1 MKIGGLSLKKE
12 YILSGLKCANCA
24 LKMEEGIKKLDG
36 IKNVRIDF
44 VNKTLKIEIDD
55 KANLDDML
63 SKIKSVIVSIEKDV
77 VIKEKYEKEEKKEGY
92 NIAFAFFV
100 YILAFILRKDFVFL
114 ICYVLAGYDILLK
127 AFKNI
132 KKGQVF
138 DENFLMSIA
147 TLGAIAIGEIS
158 EACSVMLFY
167 KIGEFLQDL
176 AVEKSRRSIKSL
188 LSIRPDYA
196 NLAIDEIKRVD
207 PHDVK
212 VGDLIVVKPGEKV
225 PLDGVVVEGKALV
238 DTSSLTG
245 ESIPRE
251 VQEGCEVLSGF
262 INLNGFL
269 KIRVTKSFENS
280 MVNKILS
287 LVEGLDKKTNTERFI
302 TKFSRFYTP
311 LVVLLAF
318 LIAFIIP
325 IFLKESFL
333 KWIYRALIF
342 LVVSCPC
349 ALVISIPLGFF
360 AGIGRA
366 SRNGILVK
374 GSNFLE
380 ALNYVE
386 VVVFDKTGTLTK
398 GKLKV
403 KDVKAKN
410 QDKDKVLEYAAYAEA
425 YSNHPVALCIL
436 ENFKINRERIKDYK
450 EFAGFGVKAK
460 VDDSQIIVGNERFM
474 EDNKVKVE
482 NFNEVGTKVY
492 VAKDGEYIGCIII
505 ADEIKE
511 DAKYTIDYLKKLGK
525 KVFMFTGDYKEVAED
540 VALKLG
546 IDEYYYELL
555 PEDKVEKLKLLK
567 QKGNK
572 VMFIGDG
579 INDALAIL
587 TADVGVSMGAL
598 GQDAAIEASDVVL
611 MKDDL
616 KDILKAF
623 EIAKKTKNIIWQ
635 NIILALTVKVLIM
648 VLAFLGFSNMWS
660 AVFADVGVT
669 IIAVINSLRILK

>member
-1 MKIGGLSLKKE
+1 MKKE

>member
-1 MKIGGLSLKKE
+1 LKKE

-24 LKMEEGIKKLDG
+24 LKIEEKVKKLDG
-36 IKNVRIDF
+36 IKNARIDF

-55 KANLDDML
+55 KANLDDIL
-63 SKIKSVIVSIEKDV
+63 FKVKDIIASIEKDV
-77 VIKEKYEKEEKKEGY
+77 VIKEKYDKEEKKEGY
-92 NIAFAFFV
+92 NIVFAFFV

-114 ICYVLAGYDILLK
+114 ICYVLVGYDILLK

-132 KKGQVF
+132 KKGHVF
-138 DENFLMSIA
+138 DENFLMSLA

-176 AVEKSRRSIKSL
+176 AVEKSRKSIKSL
-188 LSIRPDYA
+188 LSIKPDYA
-196 NLAIDEIKRVD
+196 NLVLDEIKKVD

-212 VGDLIVVKPGEKV
+212 VGDLIIVKPGEKI
-225 PLDGVVVEGKALV
+225 PLDGVIVEGKALV

-269 KIRVTKSFENS
+269 KVRVTKNFENS
-280 MVNKILS
+280 TVNKILT

-302 TKFSRFYTP
+302 TRFSRFYTP

-325 IFLKESFL
+325 ILLKESFL

-398 GKLKV
+398 GKLKI
-403 KDVKAKN
+403 KDIKAKN
-410 QDKDKVLEYAAYAEA
+410 QDKYKVLEYAAYAEA

-436 ENFKINRERIKDYK
+436 ENFKINKERIKDYK

-460 VDDSQIIVGNERFM
+460 VDDSQIVVGNERFM
-474 EDNKVKVE
+474 IDNQIE
-482 NFNEVGTKVY
+482 IERFEEIGTKVY

-505 ADEIKE
+505 GDELKE
-511 DAKYTIDYLKKLGK
+511 EAKYTIDSLKKLGK

-555 PEDKVEKLKLLK
+555 PENKVEKLKVLK
-567 QKGNK
+567 QKGSK

-598 GQDAAIEASDVVL
+598 GQDAAIEASDIVL

-623 EIAKKTKNIIWQ
+623 EIGKKTKNIIWQ
-635 NIILALTVKVLIM
+635 NIILALAAKGLIM
-648 VLAFLGFSNMWS
+648 VLAFLGLSNMWL

-669 IIAVINSLRILK
+669 LIAVINSLRILK